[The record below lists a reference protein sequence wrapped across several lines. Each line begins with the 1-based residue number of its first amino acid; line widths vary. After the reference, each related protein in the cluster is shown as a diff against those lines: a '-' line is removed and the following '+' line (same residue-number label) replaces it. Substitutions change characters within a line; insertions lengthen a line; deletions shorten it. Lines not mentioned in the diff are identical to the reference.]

1 MKTIIRSI
9 SIKCNFMRM
18 REFKMAD
25 EAFVIHTRVCV
36 LKLPLL
42 RDTLL
47 SMFTRKSKIK
57 KADKHC
63 INWRN
68 ILCINEQ

>member
-1 MKTIIRSI
+1 
-9 SIKCNFMRM
+9 M
-18 REFKMAD
+18 REFKMED
-25 EAFVIHTRVCV
+25 EAFVIRTQVCV

-42 RDTLL
+42 RDSLL
-47 SMFTRKSKIK
+47 SMLTTKSKIE

-68 ILCINEQ
+68 ILCISKQ